1 MKSRKIIQTVFVLA
15 TCTLIV
21 SSCKKDKAEEDAN
34 QALIDEANSSGYTYY
49 QSGTLLSGVSPS
61 PHGSFKLRLNN
72 IAKAALD
79 STGELPVGNSFP
91 AGSVIVKEIFS
102 GNTIDQFA
110 VMKKDASNANAG
122 NGWVWA
128 EFKPDGTVTY
138 SAANKGSGCIGCHSG
153 TPNRDLIRTFDL
165 H

>member
-1 MKSRKIIQTVFVLA
+1 MKAKKIIHAVFMISVFA
-15 TCTLIV
+15 LIV

-34 QALIDEANSSGYTYY
+34 QALIDEVNSSGYTYY
-49 QSGTLLSGVSPS
+49 QNGTLLSGVSPS
-61 PHGSFKLRLNN
+61 PHGSFKLRFN
-72 IAKAALD
+72 K
-79 STGELPVGNSFP
+79 VGNSFP
-91 AGSVIVKEIFS
+91 TGSIIVKELFV
-102 GNTIDQFA
+102 GTTLDQFA

-122 NGWVWA
+122 SGWVWA